1 VLQAHGGAASAWPG
15 AAVHDTV
22 AAIARAHAYDR
33 SLRTSIMQRLLG
45 WIGDLFERL
54 VGAVAALPYARWWVI
69 GAGAL
74 VVLLIIARVATGV
87 RVRARRASVEAS
99 RASDARD
106 PRAEAERLAREGRY
120 ADAAHALYRAL
131 LEALARREA
140 IRLHSSKTSGDYA
153 RELRARGSAA
163 ADAFRRFARAY
174 DRLLFGH
181 GEVDAAAYEA
191 LRDHASRL
199 LA

>member
-1 VLQAHGGAASAWPG
+1 VLQAPGGASAWPD

-33 SLRTSIMQRLLG
+33 SLRTSIAERLMR
-45 WIGDLFERL
+45 WIGELFERL
-54 VGAVAALPYARWWVI
+54 VGAVAAMPYARWWVI

-74 VVLLIIARVATGV
+74 VVLLIVARVAPV
-87 RVRARRASVEAS
+87 ARVRTRRTSIES
-99 RASDARD
+99 LRASDARD

-120 ADAAHALYRAL
+120 TDAAHALYRAL
-131 LEALARREA
+131 LDALARREA

-163 ADAFRRFARAY
+163 ADAVRRFARAY
-174 DRLLFGH
+174 DRVLFGH
-181 GEVDAAAYEA
+181 GEVDAAAYDV
-191 LRDHASRL
+191 LREHASRL